1 MPFFRSR
8 PWSFTTST
16 IIVTREG
23 KASRAIL
30 ARIGASAGA
39 DPEVNVRT
47 SMRPLS
53 AIRTATR
60 WVMGRLL
67 ASWSLPRLVD
77 QSVEAVGRERQHVHL
92 HARGG
97 ERHGGGGGPRRGG
110 AQPPPPA
117 QPLEPTPPAPGP

>member
-39 DPEVNVRT
+39 GREVNVRT

-77 QSVEAVGRERQHVHL
+77 QSVEAVGRERQLV
-92 HARGG
+92 APPPR
-97 ERHGGGGGPRRGG
+97 GGGGIGGGGCPPRGG
-110 AQPPPPA
+110 GARPPLRPP
-117 QPLEPTPPAPGP
+117 L

>member
-77 QSVEAVGRERQHVHL
+77 QSVEAVGRERQLVHL
-92 HARGG
+92 PAEEIGRASCRG
-97 ERHGGGGGPRRGG
+97 RV
-110 AQPPPPA
+110 
-117 QPLEPTPPAPGP
+117 

>member
-39 DPEVNVRT
+39 GPEVNVRT

-77 QSVEAVGRERQHVHL
+77 QSVEAGRRQGRL
-92 HARGG
+92 LAPPAAGG
-97 ERHGGGGGPRRGG
+97 E
-110 AQPPPPA
+110 
-117 QPLEPTPPAPGP
+117 APGDAGRHPA

>member
-1 MPFFRSR
+1 MPFFRAK

-39 DPEVNVRT
+39 GPEVNVRT

-77 QSVEAVGRERQHVHL
+77 QSVEAVGPERRPVDPP
-92 HARGG
+92 AAGG
-97 ERHGGGGGPRRGG
+97 ERLGRGG
-110 AQPPPPA
+110 
-117 QPLEPTPPAPGP
+117 